1 MIQPYPMMQLESFE
15 DALMEPMINNDNS
28 DKPSMIF
35 FYASWCGHCRN
46 AKPEFEKLMQ
56 MAKGRANMMDC
67 DAHQEIA
74 QKMVFKDFLLFDFI
88 QESIV
93 VIDPLKIC

>member
-35 FYASWCGHCRN
+35 FMPLS
-46 AKPEFEKLMQ
+46 
-56 MAKGRANMMDC
+56 
-67 DAHQEIA
+67 
-74 QKMVFKDFLLFDFI
+74 
-88 QESIV
+88 V
-93 VIDPLKIC
+93 VIVEMQSQNLKN